1 MQIRVLVFGIP
12 EMLREIVVGLLAK
25 EPDFDIIAPSSVATG
40 LSEAVER
47 YAPDVLVSGAT
58 VAWNGADG
66 AYAELFRADLRLK
79 VITVAE
85 DGRDGY
91 LYRLRPERVP
101 LGELS
106 SECLAKA
113 VREPWLGPAGSG
125 ESLMTPGSSAG
136 RRRSKF

>member
-1 MQIRVLVFGIP
+1 MQIRVLVCDIP
-12 EMLREIVVGLLAK
+12 EMLREIVIGLLER
-25 EPDFDIIAPSSVATG
+25 EPDFDIIAPSSAPME
-40 LSEAVER
+40 LSQAVKR

-58 VAWNGADG
+58 VARNGDHEP
-66 AYAELFRADLRLK
+66 YAELLSAGFRFK

-85 DGRDGY
+85 DGRQGY

-113 VREPWLGPAGSG
+113 VREHPFSG
-125 ESLMTPGSSAG
+125 QLLPVSPHHLSRTFPPKE
-136 RRRSKF
+136 